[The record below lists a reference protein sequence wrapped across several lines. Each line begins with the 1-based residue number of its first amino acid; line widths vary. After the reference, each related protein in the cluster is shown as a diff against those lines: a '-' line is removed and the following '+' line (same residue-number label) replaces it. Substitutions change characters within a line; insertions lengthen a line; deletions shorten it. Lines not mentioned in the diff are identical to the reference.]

1 MNDERVTADPSIV
14 TEPRKGTWMKKWW
27 PAIIAIVVVVGV
39 GAFYGGMRYGENKTL
54 SNLTPQQA
62 AQAFQRGGGFP
73 GGGAANG
80 GFAGQGG
87 AVGGARRNGAAG
99 GGFVNGDIVSKD
111 AQSVTVKLADGSTK
125 IVFYSASTTVSKSA
139 TGTAAD
145 LTAGTA
151 VIVTGTTNSDGSV
164 TATRIQLRA
173 PGEAPFGAGGPP
185 DAGGAAPPTT
195 SAP

>member
-1 MNDERVTADPSIV
+1 MS
-14 TEPRKGTWMKKWW
+14 
-27 PAIIAIVVVVGV
+27 
-39 GAFYGGMRYGENKTL
+39 YGESRPPSAAAAIKVL
-54 SNLTPQQA
+54 SQS
-62 AQAFQRGGGFP
+62 GGGIP
-73 GGGAANG
+73 GGFG
-80 GFAGQGG
+80 GRRAGG
-87 AVGGARRNGAAG
+87 AGGAAG

-145 LTAGTA
+145 LTAGTG
-151 VIVTGTTNSDGSV
+151 VLVTGTTNSDGSV

-173 PGEAPFGAGGPP
+173 AGEPAFGAGGRPG
-185 DAGGAAPPTT
+185 AGGAAPPTT

>member
-1 MNDERVTADPSIV
+1 MN
-14 TEPRKGTWMKKWW
+14 KWW
-27 PAIIAIVVVVGV
+27 PAVIAIVVVVGA
-39 GAFYGGMRYGENKTL
+39 GAFYGGMRYGEGRPPSAAAMKTL
-54 SNLTPQQA
+54 SSLTPEQA
-62 AQAFQRGGGFP
+62 AQAFQGGGGFP
-73 GGGAANG
+73 GGGLPGAG
-80 GFAGQGG
+80 GG
-87 AVGGARRNGAAG
+87 RRNGAAG

-145 LTAGTA
+145 LTAGTG

-185 DAGGAAPPTT
+185 GAGAAAPPTT
-195 SAP
+195 AAP